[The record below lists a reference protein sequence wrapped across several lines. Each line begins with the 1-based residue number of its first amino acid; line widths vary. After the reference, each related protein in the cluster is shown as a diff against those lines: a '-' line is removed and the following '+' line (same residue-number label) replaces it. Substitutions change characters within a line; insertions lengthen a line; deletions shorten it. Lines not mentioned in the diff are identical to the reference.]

1 MTFADKREI
10 LNNIPEGH
18 YCYDE
23 RGNCPY
29 WSLREDRDAQEDGWC
44 SILNKGD
51 IELGEGKVVK
61 EYIDGQWITVS
72 EPVSWLSYGLLWD
85 QCKECRYKISFK

>member
-1 MTFADKREI
+1 MMMIQKMLLKIFGIFGLMTIKPFI
-10 LNNIPEGH
+10 
-18 YCYDE
+18 
-23 RGNCPY
+23 
-29 WSLREDRDAQEDGWC
+29 SLREDRDAQEDGWC